1 MLNSPKYHVRVTKDF
16 LVFSAGHFITFNGK
30 ICERIHGHNYRV
42 AVEVDGD
49 LDENDYVYDFIALR
63 DQSKAIVD
71 ELDHRMLLPSS
82 NRWITLHED
91 GPNWKV
97 CFEDRY
103 WSFPRDECVVLPLSN
118 TTAELLAHYIGTR
131 LLAAFEADGHPRPRD
146 LRVEV
151 EECFGQSAT
160 VSIPSS

>member
-1 MLNSPKYHVRVTKDF
+1 MLIAPKYHVRVTKDF

-30 ICERIHGHNYRV
+30 TCERIHGHNYRV
-42 AVEVDGD
+42 AVEVEGD
-49 LDENDYVYDFIALR
+49 LDENSYVYDFIALR

-82 NRWITLHED
+82 NRWITLSED

-97 CFEDRY
+97 CFEDRH
-103 WSFPRDECVVLPLSN
+103 WSFPRDECVVLPVSN
-118 TTAELLAHYIGTR
+118 TTAELLAHYIGIR
-131 LLAAFEADGHPRPRD
+131 LFGAFDAAGRPQPRE

-160 VSIPSS
+160 VSMRPL